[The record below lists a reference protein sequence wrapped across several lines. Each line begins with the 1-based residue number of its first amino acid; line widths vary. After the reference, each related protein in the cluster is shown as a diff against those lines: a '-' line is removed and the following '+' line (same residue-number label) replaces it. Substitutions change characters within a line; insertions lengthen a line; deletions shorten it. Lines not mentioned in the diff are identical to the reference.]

1 MSSHE
6 IYRKIKAMRVL
17 KGWSQEEAA
26 ERLGIAV
33 SSYAKIERGET
44 DIHIS
49 RLVQIAEMMEIDLS
63 QLIELNSRNVINVL
77 ENGTNYGKLL
87 GIGGHDIFLTETQC
101 AHELEK
107 VHLLLQERDKEIENL
122 KQQIEQLREMNAL
135 LHSVVTKKD
144 TM

>member
-1 MSSHE
+1 MNSHE
-6 IYRKIKAMRVL
+6 IYRKIKVMRVL

-77 ENGTNYGKLL
+77 ENGINYGKLL

-107 VHLLLQERDKEIENL
+107 AHLLLQERDREIENL

-144 TM
+144 TI